1 MTSLISKAK
10 EFREWASPTLK
21 SSAFLT
27 RGVLTPEEF
36 VKAGDELVFK
46 CPTWSWEGG
55 DPSRAR
61 PYLPP
66 GKQYLL
72 TRNVPCANRAKSME
86 DSMLGETVVDISL
99 DLLYTDA
106 DQARA
111 GKGGDG
117 WLISH
122 HNMASMQKN
131 SDNVEEDDLGCSK
144 LDEFDVIDID
154 ESKNGGMIV
163 TTSTASSLLPS
174 SDNNIDESNSASQ
187 AKSEDCD
194 DSSEYGDMD
203 DFEDNNILQ
212 DDAAVMAISSAPQ
225 MCEENGLEFDGNII
239 KTRTYDLSITYDK
252 YYQTPRIWMM
262 GYAEDGISIL
272 SDSEMFDDVISDYV
286 KRTVTIENHPHV
298 CGNHMSIH
306 PCQHGA
312 VMKNIVRNLMKDSN
326 TNSMQNT
333 PEVES
338 YLFIFLKFVSSII
351 PTINYDFTMDVTAS
365 TRKG

>member
-21 SSAFLT
+21 SSAFLS

-36 VKAGDELVFK
+36 VRAGDELVFK
-46 CPTWSWEGG
+46 CPTWEWSSG
-55 DPSRAR
+55 DPERAR
-61 PYLPP
+61 PYLPAN
-66 GKQYLL
+66 KQYLL
-72 TRNVPCANRAKSME
+72 TRNVPCADRAKSME
-86 DSMLGETVVDISL
+86 ESMLGETVVDMSL

-106 DQARA
+106 ENTQA
-111 GKGGDG
+111 GKGDDG
-117 WLISH
+117 WLVSH
-122 HNMASMQKN
+122 HVEPVSKNAGVLQQK
-131 SDNVEEDDLGCSK
+131 DTGCSK
-144 LDEFDVIDID
+144 IDDFDVIDVNEGED
-154 ESKNGGMIV
+154 GCDMVV
-163 TTSTASSLLPS
+163 TTSAASTLSPHS
-174 SDNNIDESNSASQ
+174 KKNIDNSNVAFQ
-187 AKSEDCD
+187 PKDEEGD
-194 DSSEYGDMD
+194 DLSEYGDMD
-203 DFEDNNILQ
+203 DFEDNILQ
-212 DDAAVMAISSAPQ
+212 DDAAVMANTGTLNNSGG
-225 MCEENGLEFDGNII
+225 NDLELDGNII

-272 SDSEMFDDVISDYV
+272 SDSEMFMDVISDYV

-312 VMKNIVRNLMKDSN
+312 VMKNIVRNLMKDC
-326 TNSMQNT
+326 NSSSTQNP

-351 PTINYDFTMDVTAS
+351 PTINYDFTMEVTAS
-365 TRKG
+365 TRRG

>member
-1 MTSLISKAK
+1 MTSLFSKAK
-10 EFREWASPTLK
+10 EFREWAAPTLK

-55 DPSRAR
+55 DPTRAR
-61 PYLPP
+61 PYLPRD
-66 GKQYLL
+66 KQYLL
-72 TRNVPCANRAKSME
+72 TRNVPCANRAKSLE
-86 DSMLGETVVDISL
+86 DSMLGETEVDMSI
-99 DLLYTDA
+99 DLLYTDT
-106 DQARA
+106 DEARA
-111 GKGGDG
+111 GKGADGGEG

-122 HNMASMQKN
+122 MEPMSKSVGNIQQNNATSSKIDEFDMIDVDKGEGGYDMIVSTSAASSLSPRSDAFEDANRLACQKTE
-131 SDNVEEDDLGCSK
+131 EEDD
-144 LDEFDVIDID
+144 
-154 ESKNGGMIV
+154 
-163 TTSTASSLLPS
+163 
-174 SDNNIDESNSASQ
+174 
-187 AKSEDCD
+187 
-194 DSSEYGDMD
+194 SEYADMD
-203 DFEDNNILQ
+203 DFEDDNILQ
-212 DDAAVMAISSAPQ
+212 DDVAVMAPTNSESDD
-225 MCEENGLEFDGNII
+225 LEDDDNII

-252 YYQTPRIWMM
+252 YYQTPRVWMM

-272 SDSEMFDDVISDYV
+272 LDDEMFMDVISDYV

-298 CGNHMSIH
+298 CGKHMSIH

-326 TNSMQNT
+326 LA
-333 PEVES
+333 PEVEG

-365 TRKG
+365 TRRG